1 MYRTGIGF
9 DVHALAED
17 KLLIIGGVQIPHQK
31 GLLGHSDADVLV
43 HAVMDA
49 VLGSLALGDIGQH
62 FPDTDA
68 EFKGA
73 NSLEL
78 LSHVNRLAEEK
89 GFVCTNLDSIIMAE
103 KPKMAPYLMKM
114 RANLATAL
122 KIKTEQV
129 SIKATTTERL
139 GLIGREEGIA
149 AQAIVLLNS
158 ITNRGEI
165 CHKLSWLWIR
175 APPVPVPFCLMKTEK
190 LLPKQMLHWP
200 VIIPNPAGLSR
211 FRKKYGAASDKL
223 SRRL

>member
-17 KLLIIGGVQIPHQK
+17 RLLIIGGVQIPHPK

-49 VLGSLALGDIGQH
+49 VLGALALGDIGQH
-62 FPDTDA
+62 FPDTDLK
-68 EFKGA
+68 FHGA
-73 NSLEL
+73 DSMEL
-78 LSHVNRLAEEK
+78 LRHVQCLVEEK
-89 GFVCTNLDSIIMAE
+89 GFVCTNLDSIIIAE
-103 KPKMAPYLMKM
+103 KPKMAPHLMEM
-114 RANLATAL
+114 RTNLASAL

-158 ITNRGEI
+158 IT
-165 CHKLSWLWIR
+165 
-175 APPVPVPFCLMKTEK
+175 
-190 LLPKQMLHWP
+190 
-200 VIIPNPAGLSR
+200 
-211 FRKKYGAASDKL
+211 
-223 SRRL
+223 

>member
-49 VLGSLALGDIGQH
+49 VLGALALGDIGQH

-68 EFKGA
+68 EFKDA
-73 NSLEL
+73 NSMEL
-78 LSHVNRLAEEK
+78 LRHVQCLVEEE

-103 KPKMAPYLMKM
+103 KPKMAPYLMEMKT
-114 RANLATAL
+114 NLASAL

-139 GLIGREEGIA
+139 GVIGREEGIA

-158 ITNRGEI
+158 IT
-165 CHKLSWLWIR
+165 
-175 APPVPVPFCLMKTEK
+175 
-190 LLPKQMLHWP
+190 
-200 VIIPNPAGLSR
+200 
-211 FRKKYGAASDKL
+211 
-223 SRRL
+223 

>member
-49 VLGSLALGDIGQH
+49 VLGALALGDIGQH

-103 KPKMAPYLMKM
+103 KPKMSPHLLEM
-114 RANLATAL
+114 RKNIAAVLKL
-122 KIKTEQV
+122 KIDQV

-149 AQAIVLLNS
+149 AQAIVLFQS
-158 ITNRGEI
+158 TN
-165 CHKLSWLWIR
+165 
-175 APPVPVPFCLMKTEK
+175 
-190 LLPKQMLHWP
+190 
-200 VIIPNPAGLSR
+200 
-211 FRKKYGAASDKL
+211 
-223 SRRL
+223 